1 MFVHLLSS
9 QRLFFFFSTL
19 WVRFYTLEPLCN
31 SCISQWNFFS
41 YRVLKFSPCCVYLQ
55 LYLFIYF
62 EGDSKIFQVVTLH
75 NTKYHEIWWNRNE
88 HTCMANKH
96 KLVIGSCIGSKA
108 NHKCYQKKK
117 KKSQHLHD
125 DGFLGHFSLL
135 FSDYKENSMNS
146 MGLKKGK
153 SWND

>member
-1 MFVHLLSS
+1 MHRQQGKS
-9 QRLFFFFSTL
+9 QMLP
-19 WVRFYTLEPLCN
+19 E
-31 SCISQWNFFS
+31 
-41 YRVLKFSPCCVYLQ
+41 
-55 LYLFIYF
+55 
-62 EGDSKIFQVVTLH
+62 
-75 NTKYHEIWWNRNE
+75 
-88 HTCMANKH
+88 
-96 KLVIGSCIGSKA
+96 
-108 NHKCYQKKK
+108 KKK